1 MIREAFPLASILHRK
16 DTDMTEGSIP
26 RLLITFAIPLLI
38 GNLFQQLYNT
48 VDSIVVGNFV
58 GKSALAAVGCT
69 GPVINAFVSVFI
81 GLSTGSTVVIAQYFG
96 AKDRDRLSQA
106 VHTTILVTLVTCV
119 ILTAAGVLA
128 TPLMLRLM
136 QTPEDVLPQAA
147 EYLRIF
153 FWGITGVHLYNSCA
167 GILRAVGDS
176 TRPLYLLIFCTM
188 TNTVLDV
195 LFTGI
200 LGMGIA
206 GAAWATVISQFLSA
220 ILVLRLLL
228 RTDAAYRVEL
238 KQLRFDL
245 PILGK
250 ILLIGIPSALQ
261 MGITSLSN
269 VFVQSYVNR
278 FASTVLAGW
287 TAYNRVDSFA
297 MLPMM
302 SLSTS
307 ITTFVG
313 QNLGAGKRD
322 RAKAAVRQGLV
333 MGLLTM
339 TVLLTPLMLFAPQLT
354 RLFNGDSEVVRY
366 GSWFIRVISP
376 FYLPFAV
383 NQVYLGAL
391 RGAGDTRSSMVICL
405 SSYVV
410 FRQIYLFVSYRM
422 GGGLLA
428 VALGY
433 PAGWVLCMVLLLLYY
448 YLNKNVMQAAA
459 VGDRVKE

>member
-1 MIREAFPLASILHRK
+1 
-16 DTDMTEGSIP
+16 MTVGSIP
-26 RLLITFAIPLLI
+26 RLLILFALPLLI

-58 GKSALAAVGCT
+58 GKQALAAVGCT
-69 GPVINAFVSVFI
+69 GPVINALVSVFI

-96 AKDRDRLSQA
+96 AKDNERLSRA
-106 VHTTILVTLVTCV
+106 VHTTVLVTLVTCV
-119 ILTAAGVLA
+119 VLTAAGVLA
-128 TPLMLRLM
+128 TPAMLRMM
-136 QTPEDVLPQAA
+136 QTPEDVFDQAA

-176 TRPLYLLIFCTM
+176 TRPLYLLIFCTL
-188 TNTVLDV
+188 TNTVLDI

-220 ILVLRLLL
+220 ILVMRLLF
-228 RTDAAYRVEL
+228 RTTAAYRLEFT
-238 KQLRFDL
+238 KLRFDL
-245 PILGK
+245 PILRK

-313 QNLGAGKRD
+313 QNLGAGNRD
-322 RAKAAVRQGLV
+322 RAKMAVRWGFF
-333 MGLLTM
+333 MGLITM
-339 TVLLTPLMLFAPQLT
+339 AVLLTPLMLFAPQLT
-354 RLFNGDSEVVRY
+354 RLFNGDPEVIRH
-366 GSWFIRVISP
+366 GTWFIRVISP
-376 FYLPFAV
+376 FYLTFAV

-391 RGAGDTRSSMVICL
+391 RGAGDTRSSMFICL
-405 SSYVV
+405 SSYVL
-410 FRQIYLFVSYRM
+410 FRQIYLFISYRM
-422 GGGLLA
+422 GGGLPA

-433 PAGWVLCMVLLLLYY
+433 PAGWVLCMVLLLVYY
-448 YLNKNVMQAAA
+448 YTNKKVMSAVA
-459 VGDRVKE
+459 VGD

>member
-1 MIREAFPLASILHRK
+1 METQRLKHTGE
-16 DTDMTEGSIP
+16 TDMTAGSIP
-26 RLLITFAIPLLI
+26 GLLITFALPLLI

-58 GKSALAAVGCT
+58 GKQALAAVGCT
-69 GPVINAFVSVFI
+69 GPIINALISVFL
-81 GLSTGSTVVIAQYFG
+81 GLSTGSTVVIAQYYG
-96 AKDRDRLSQA
+96 ARDNEKLSSA
-106 VHTTILVTLVTCV
+106 VHTTILLTLAACLLLTV
-119 ILTAAGVLA
+119 IGVLA
-128 TPLMLRLM
+128 TPTMLRMM
-136 QTPEDVLPQAA
+136 QTPEDVIDQAA

-153 FWGITGVHLYNSCA
+153 FCGVTGIHLYNSCA

-195 LFTGI
+195 LFTGV

-228 RTDAAYRVEL
+228 RTDAAYKLEV
-238 KQLRFDL
+238 KKLRLDL
-245 PILGK
+245 PILRK
-250 ILLIGIPSALQ
+250 ICMIGIPSALQ

-278 FASTVLAGW
+278 FESTVLAGW

-313 QNLGAGKRD
+313 QNLGAGQVD
-322 RAKAAVRQGLV
+322 RARSAVRCGV
-333 MGLLTM
+333 WMGLLSM

-354 RLFNGDSEVVRY
+354 RLFNGDPEVVRY
-366 GSWFIRVISP
+366 GAWFIRVISP
-376 FYLPFAV
+376 FYLPFAL

-391 RGAGDTRSSMVICL
+391 RGAGNTRASMVICL
-405 SSYVV
+405 VSYVA
-410 FRQIYLFVSYRM
+410 FRQIYLFLSTRL

-433 PAGWVLCMVLLLLYY
+433 PVGWVMCMVLLLWYY
-448 YLNKNVMQAAA
+448 YGSKNAMTA
-459 VGDRVKE
+459 VAVT